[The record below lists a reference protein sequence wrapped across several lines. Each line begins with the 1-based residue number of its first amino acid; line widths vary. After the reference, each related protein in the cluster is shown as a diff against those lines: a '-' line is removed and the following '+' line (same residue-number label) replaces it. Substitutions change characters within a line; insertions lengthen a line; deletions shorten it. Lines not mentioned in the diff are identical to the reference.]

1 MKAPPGATMHSR
13 AFENRSGGIV
23 ADQRIV
29 DVVQV
34 IAGKL
39 TAAQVAERHQVS
51 TADVE
56 LWAQTYLAGL
66 EGAVAGS
73 RSLRKQRW
81 PAVLLGCLVVAGL
94 ASRVS
99 FASGSSCGETLPGTL
114 QPFCPDEPAR
124 ALDLNQNFRALISLF
139 EAKFGLLSSPDVTIT
154 AGGVSATRA
163 TFAATAFDGGSPS
176 PVIVNDTVSQALLL
190 VGQGTAP
197 NRRVTVRDDLVV
209 TSDLSVNGTTAISG
223 NTSVG
228 GNLTVTGSLS
238 GGNVAGT
245 ISGGGTLSCQL
256 GVANVVLGCAG
267 LFGGGICPVN
277 GASCNTGTRVTCPGG
292 STARDINRDCSTPG
306 GGLPYPCVTQSLCV
320 RD

>member
-1 MKAPPGATMHSR
+1 M
-13 AFENRSGGIV
+13 

-39 TAAQVAERHQVS
+39 TAAQVPERHQVS

-81 PAVLLGCLVVAGL
+81 PAVLVGCLVVAGL

-124 ALDLNQNFRALISLF
+124 SADINQNYRALISLF
-139 EAKFGLLSSPDVTIT
+139 EAKLGLLSSPDVTLT

-163 TFAATAFDGGSPS
+163 TFAATAFDGGSPT

-228 GNLTVTGSLS
+228 GNLTVIGSLS

-256 GVANVVLGCAG
+256 GAGNVVLGCSG
-267 LFGGGICPVN
+267 LFGATCPPT
-277 GASCNTGTRVTCPGG
+277 GTSSCSTGTRIVCPAG
-292 STARDINRDCSTPG
+292 STPRDINRDCTNPG
-306 GGLPYPCVTQSLCV
+306 GGLPYVCVTQSFCV

>member
-1 MKAPPGATMHSR
+1 M
-13 AFENRSGGIV
+13 

-29 DVVQV
+29 NVVQV

-81 PAVLLGCLVVAGL
+81 PAVLLGCFVVAGL

-124 ALDLNQNFRALISLF
+124 SADVNQNYRALISLF
-139 EAKFGLLSSPDVTIT
+139 EAKLGLLSSPDVTLS

-176 PVIVNDTVSQALLL
+176 PVIVNDTSSQALLL

-228 GNLTVTGSLS
+228 GNLTVSGSLS

-245 ISGGGTLSCQL
+245 ISGGGTLTCLLNSSNIVTSC
-256 GVANVVLGCAG
+256 GATFGSATCP
-267 LFGGGICPVN
+267 LFGS
-277 GASCNTGTRVTCPGG
+277 SCNPGTRINCPAG
-292 STARDINRDCSTPG
+292 STARDVTRDCSNPG
-306 GGLPYPCVTQSLCV
+306 PGLPYPCLTQSFCV

>member
-1 MKAPPGATMHSR
+1 M
-13 AFENRSGGIV
+13 

-81 PAVLLGCLVVAGL
+81 PAVLFGCLVVAGL

-124 ALDLNQNFRALISLF
+124 SADINQNYRALISLF
-139 EAKFGLLSSPDVTIT
+139 EAKLGLLSSPDVTLS

-209 TSDLSVNGTTAISG
+209 VSDLSVNGTSTLSGATTIGG
-223 NTSVG
+223 NTSVA
-228 GNLTVTGSLS
+228 GNLTVSGSLS

-256 GVANVVLGCAG
+256 GGANVVLGCNG
-267 LFGGGICPVN
+267 LFGATCPS
-277 GASCNTGTRVTCPGG
+277 GACSSGTRIICPGG
-292 STARDINRDCSTPG
+292 STPRDINRDCNNPG
-306 GGLPYPCVTQSLCV
+306 NGFPYACVTQSFCV

>member
-1 MKAPPGATMHSR
+1 M
-13 AFENRSGGIV
+13 

-34 IAGKL
+34 IAGKQ
-39 TAAQVAERHQVS
+39 TAAQVAERHHVS
-51 TADVE
+51 PADVE

-124 ALDLNQNFRALISLF
+124 SADINQNYRALISLF
-139 EAKFGLLSSPDVTIT
+139 EAKLGLLSSPDVTLS
-154 AGGVSATRA
+154 AGGVSATRT

-209 TSDLSVNGTTAISG
+209 ISDLSVNGTTAISG

-256 GVANVVLGCAG
+256 GVGNAVLGCAG
-267 LFGGGICPVN
+267 LFGATCPPVGPSTCSTTTRIICP
-277 GASCNTGTRVTCPGG
+277 AG
-292 STARDINRDCSTPG
+292 STPRDISRDCSNPG
-306 GGLPYPCVTQSLCV
+306 NGFPYPCVTQSFCV